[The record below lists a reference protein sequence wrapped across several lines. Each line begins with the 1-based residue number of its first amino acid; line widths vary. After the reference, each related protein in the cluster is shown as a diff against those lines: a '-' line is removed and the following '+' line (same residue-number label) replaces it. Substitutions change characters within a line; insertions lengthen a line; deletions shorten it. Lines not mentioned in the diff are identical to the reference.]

1 MNVKLV
7 YFAWVREKIGLQGE
21 ELPLAMTLPVGELVK
36 KLRDRSNGHA
46 LALADLSRLRAAVN
60 QQHVGW
66 EALIAPGDELAL
78 FPPVTGG

>member
-1 MNVKLV
+1 MNVKLI
-7 YFAWVREKIGLQGE
+7 YFAWVRERIGRQGE
-21 ELPLAMTLPVGELVK
+21 ELPLATPMPVGELVER
-36 KLRDRSNGHA
+36 LRGRSAGHA

-66 EALIAPGDELAL
+66 EAPVAPGDELAL